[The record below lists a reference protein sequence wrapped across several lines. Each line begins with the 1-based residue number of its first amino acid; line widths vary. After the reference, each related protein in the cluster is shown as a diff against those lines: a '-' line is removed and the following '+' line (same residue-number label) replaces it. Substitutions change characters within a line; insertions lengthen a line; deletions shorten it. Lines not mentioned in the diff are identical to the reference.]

1 MFRLSTVLVL
11 VLGGVDLLVLLHLL
25 IHSMYHNR
33 LPPTGEAPGHYT
45 TLGVI
50 SSQVARK
57 FRRLRPSTGQRDLQ
71 VPSSTA
77 FEPSCAQPLG
87 PALLVLLLLP
97 SQSSLPGTPALLL
110 DSQLAMLL
118 ALVPFQPSRP
128 DRTGMGRFQV
138 MCPLEGGVTCR
149 RETSS
154 RQ

>member
-25 IHSMYHNR
+25 IYSMYHNR
-33 LPPTGEAPGHYT
+33 LPPTGEEPGHYT

-87 PALLVLLLLP
+87 PALRLLLL
-97 SQSSLPGTPALLL
+97 SQSSLPGTPALSP

-138 MCPLEGGVTCR
+138 MCHLEGGVTCR

>member
-25 IHSMYHNR
+25 IYSMYHNR

-77 FEPSCAQPLG
+77 FKPGCVQQLEL
-87 PALLVLLLLP
+87 ALALLLLL
-97 SQSSLPGTPALLL
+97 QSSLPGTPA
-110 DSQLAMLL
+110 
-118 ALVPFQPSRP
+118 R
-128 DRTGMGRFQV
+128 
-138 MCPLEGGVTCR
+138 
-149 RETSS
+149 
-154 RQ
+154 